1 MECKIEDWN
10 PHLKSPRDTAR
21 KSHLT
26 DSLFFPCWTRIWNLD
41 QWLKGPF
48 FTSSSSAWSR
58 TSMISWSL
66 KASSGAVSLGRLG
79 TTGNTLDFL
88 SSSSRAQSAGR
99 VHEARWNLGFRQ
111 HPWEERISNN
121 KTIFPW
127 NKPFNPSSWFF
138 RVCKFNR
145 RIIPSYITGTQ
156 GPSWFLHRRLEAQ
169 HIEEVLERGM
179 GECHSMQ
186 TEGPWVEIWCGIQN
200 DESIKV

>member
-79 TTGNTLDFL
+79 TTGNTLVFFY
-88 SSSSRAQSAGR
+88 Q
-99 VHEARWNLGFRQ
+99 VAREPKVQAVSTKLDETLVSGNIHGKKEYQTTKQYF
-111 HPWEERISNN
+111 HG
-121 KTIFPW
+121 T
-127 NKPFNPSSWFF
+127 NPSIQAADSSGFA
-138 RVCKFNR
+138 NS
-145 RIIPSYITGTQ
+145 I
-156 GPSWFLHRRLEAQ
+156 
-169 HIEEVLERGM
+169 
-179 GECHSMQ
+179 
-186 TEGPWVEIWCGIQN
+186 VE
-200 DESIKV
+200 